1 MMRLSFVLALFLA
14 TTPVVAHEMTPTYP
28 KLKPSYVDGIMTAQL
43 SMFNARQDVEYYEI
57 GVFTLDWAPVPFAT
71 TSRLIKVPRGTHKAF
86 DVYIRNQDKDNAVF
100 VCTMSK
106 LRSDLPS
113 NAIISSKVC
122 SRVDGERP

>member
-1 MMRLSFVLALFLA
+1 MRKLSLIFALLLA

-28 KLKPSYVDGIMTAQL
+28 KLGPSYVDGILSAKL
-43 SMFNARQDVEYYEI
+43 SMFNARADVEYYEI
-57 GVFTLDWAPVPFAT
+57 GVFTMDWTPIPFAT
-71 TSRLIKVPRGTHKAF
+71 TAKLLKVPRGTHKAF
-86 DVYIRNQDKDNAVF
+86 EVYIRKEDEDRAVF

-122 SRVDGERP
+122 SRVDGELP